1 MNNNIKTMALVLV
14 GAALM
19 AILAFY
25 FKDNLAAAVQCGDGM
40 RNPVNIDNFTTKY
53 WANSAEFEASI
64 AEKGKL
70 SEKLNPTQLKAVTD
84 ALQQANKFR
93 KVVVAGSN
101 SCAITKLQYAKFG
114 SRFQQLDNLSRQI
127 NSLAAV
133 PNPTDSD
140 KAGLTQLIDEYVAF
154 SQQLAK
160 SSKNP

>member
-1 MNNNIKTMALVLV
+1 MNNNTKTVALIIV

-70 SEKLNPTQLKAVTD
+70 SEKLNPTQLKAVID

-101 SCAITKLQYAKFG
+101 
-114 SRFQQLDNLSRQI
+114 
-127 NSLAAV
+127 
-133 PNPTDSD
+133 SD

-160 SSKNP
+160 SSKSP